1 MSDVFKR
8 EVDKAVQEYVEALD
22 NYHQLL
28 DKYFPVR
35 RVIPGVPITAGEPI
49 TEAALKE
56 LEEAEAKVAETQRK
70 WIEAFRRLAVE
81 R

>member
-1 MSDVFKR
+1 MSDVFEKEVEEACR
-8 EVDKAVQEYVEALD
+8 EYLDAVD
-22 NYHQLL
+22 NYHRLHG
-28 DKYFPVR
+28 KYFPAR
-35 RVIPGVPITAGEPI
+35 WGTPGELGEPI
-49 TEAALKE
+49 TEAVLRQ

>member
-1 MSDVFKR
+1 M
-8 EVDKAVQEYVEALD
+8 
-22 NYHQLL
+22 
-28 DKYFPVR
+28 
-35 RVIPGVPITAGEPI
+35 IPGVPITAGEPI